1 MRAAPSPMPGSSDTT
16 RLLLDAR
23 DGDRTALDA
32 LLPHVYDELRRL
44 AHARLQGHR
53 PGDTFNTT
61 ALVHEA
67 YLRLVDGERIGWESR
82 AHFFALAARAM
93 RFILVDYARER
104 TAQKRGGPQADLR
117 LDGLQVT
124 RDDAVA
130 ERAAD
135 LLTLDRALDRL
146 SAYDARLGRLV
157 EYRFFGGLTYEE
169 IAEVAGCSVPTAKRD
184 WQRARTWLYRAMRD
198 DGLAA

>member
-1 MRAAPSPMPGSSDTT
+1 MVSPSDTT

-23 DGDRTALDA
+23 NGDREALDA
-32 LLPHVYDELRRL
+32 LWPHVYEELRLL
-44 AHARLQGHR
+44 ARARLRAHR
-53 PGDTFNTT
+53 PGDTLDTT

-67 YLRLVDGERIGWESR
+67 YLRLVDGARAGWESR

-104 TAQKRGGPQADLR
+104 AAQKRGGPRGDLR
-117 LDGLQVT
+117 LDGLQVA
-124 RDDAVA
+124 DDPAVA

-135 LLTLDRALDRL
+135 LLTLDAALERL
-146 SAYDARLGRLV
+146 ATYDGRLARLV

-169 IAEVAGCSVPTAKRD
+169 VAEVAGCSVPTAKRD
-184 WQRARTWLYRAMRD
+184 WQRARTWLFRAMKD
-198 DGLAA
+198 DDLAA